1 MFKPGVSF
9 GMAQVSPD
17 PMAQAKHGCCTTF
30 STKFLVSLCVLVPPW
45 LTIFHHGGTKTQRDT
60 EVFAFK

>member
-9 GMAQVSPD
+9 GMAQVSPN
-17 PMAQAKHGCCTTF
+17 PKAQAYRGCCTTF
-30 STKFLVSLCVLVPPW
+30 YTKFLVSLCVLVPPW
-45 LTIFHHGGTKTQRDT
+45 LTIFHHGGTKTQRGT